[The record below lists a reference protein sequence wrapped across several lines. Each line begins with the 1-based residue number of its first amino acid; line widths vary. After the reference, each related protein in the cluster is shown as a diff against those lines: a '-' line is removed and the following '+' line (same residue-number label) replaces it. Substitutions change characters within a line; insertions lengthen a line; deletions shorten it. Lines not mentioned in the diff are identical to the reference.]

1 MTFYDMLDDRMKTI
15 FREQIFAYVTDWD
28 TNLLDSPA

>member
-1 MTFYDMLDDRMKTI
+1 MAFYDMLDDRMKTI

-28 TNLLDSPA
+28 PDLLDAGA